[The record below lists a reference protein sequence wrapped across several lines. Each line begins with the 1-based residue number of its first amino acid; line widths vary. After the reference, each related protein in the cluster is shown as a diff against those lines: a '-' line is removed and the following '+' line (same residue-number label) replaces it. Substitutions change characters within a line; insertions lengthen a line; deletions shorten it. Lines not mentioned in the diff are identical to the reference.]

1 MTKNSNSKLDSRIF
15 GELYENLLGYDL
27 RIADTTI
34 HRIIEKGTY
43 YISTEEEF
51 KNKNVNKV
59 ATYYKGNIYLTS
71 RSLDRK
77 KSGAYYTP
85 EDLADFMAASAV
97 EEQLKTKSPLDIKI
111 IDNSCGLGN
120 LLISCLDYLTEKV
133 WYSLDKF
140 EDLKKSLDM
149 EYRNVID
156 EAKKYNIQDSV
167 SWKIVLKRILLRKC
181 IYGVDFDQ
189 ISAQI
194 AMLRLWMGVFIF
206 VSPPSF
212 LTNQIKVGNAL
223 LGDTTDEFLNILNSE
238 FRSSCLLFVKKI
250 NEIVAILENI
260 YQKIKGINDTTK
272 EDIEKS
278 KKIYKECEKSE
289 DTDYLRI
296 IFSLIK
302 LYSLSFAKSLNIEF
316 SDITAVISLIENI
329 LGNKTSSE
337 DKEKIEKIRK
347 LSSYYKFFHYGI

>member
-1 MTKNSNSKLDSRIF
+1 MFAEDKVKYLNNESLLSSSEIEEILVKILFFEEKNAKDRKFVAYSKLDSKIF

-43 YISTEEEF
+43 CIYTEEELE
-51 KNKNVNKV
+51 NKKVNKV

-111 IDNSCGLGN
+111 IDNSCGSGN

-140 EDLKKSLDM
+140 EYLKKSLDM

-167 SWKIVLKRILLRKC
+167 SRKIVLKRILLRKC

-189 ISAQI
+189 ISVQI
-194 AMLRLWMGVFIF
+194 AMLRVWISVFIF

-212 LTNQIKVGNAL
+212 LTNRIKVGNAL
-223 LGDTTDEFLNILNSE
+223 LGYTTDEFLNILNSE
-238 FRSSCLLFVKKI
+238 FRSSRLLFVKKI
-250 NEIVAILENI
+250 NEIVTILEDI
-260 YQKIKGINDTTK
+260 YQKLKALMILL
-272 EDIEKS
+272 
-278 KKIYKECEKSE
+278 KKI
-289 DTDYLRI
+289 
-296 IFSLIK
+296 
-302 LYSLSFAKSLNIEF
+302 
-316 SDITAVISLIENI
+316 
-329 LGNKTSSE
+329 
-337 DKEKIEKIRK
+337 
-347 LSSYYKFFHYGI
+347 